1 MGILKKIGLIAAFAV
16 PAMLA
21 HADAGMPNQQSS
33 LLLASAQMRSIDVAA
48 SDQSLQIADGQ
59 TQYLRHDLDTVD
71 LNGTNLAVESPD
83 QRAADQGDDTSS
95 GSNSG
100 SGSGDVTPSN
110 PNRVRVQDDQGS
122 SDDQEAPAP
131 RRVRRHY
138 RHQEKKVNT
147 AAVVLGSIIT
157 AVGVVCIIASV
168 ATFESEVGN
177 ASSTI
182 SWDYGGGYVDATG
195 TFTNTGNSGLTD
207 SYVEVDAYNGIGGLL
222 NYYDVSVGDTTPG
235 DSYDWS
241 LYNLYTASYPN
252 GGVTA
257 TPYYTAYNYWGAEQ
271 DVLLIVGIACVA
283 GGIVTLV
290 SGLTHTDDAM
300 SDNGVNLNVQ
310 ASKDNQDL
318 MMAAS
323 KSF

>member
-1 MGILKKIGLIAAFAV
+1 MGILKRIGLIAALGI
-16 PAMLA
+16 PAMIA
-21 HADAGMPNQQSS
+21 HADTRMPSQQSG
-33 LLLASAQMRSIDVAA
+33 LLLASAQMGSIAA
-48 SDQSLQIADGQ
+48 IANDGSLQIADGQ

-95 GSNSG
+95 GSS

-110 PNRVRVQDDQGS
+110 PNRTRYQDDTSS
-122 SDDQEAPAP
+122 SDGQEAPAP
-131 RRVRRHY
+131 RRVKRHY
-138 RHQEKKVNT
+138 RHREAKVNT

-157 AVGVVCIIASV
+157 AVGVVCLIASV
-168 ATFESEVGN
+168 ATYEDEVGN

-182 SWDYGGGYVDATG
+182 SWDYGGGYVDAAG
-195 TFTNTGNSGLTD
+195 TFTNTGDSGLT
-207 SYVEVDAYNGIGGLL
+207 SSFVEVDAYNGLGGLM

-241 LYNLYTASYPN
+241 LYNLYTASYPS

-271 DVLLIVGIACVA
+271 DVLLIVGIACIA

-290 SGLTHTDDAM
+290 SGLTHTEDAM